1 MRCRGVMMSCL
12 AMPCWRCLTGALMR
26 TGLAIIA
33 QASIGPAYNPPSCM
47 LLTGPRCTRCSLAL
61 ACSSLKRAQRDRAAV
76 LAGAGGAAD
85 TDPLLA
91 LASERLLD
99 RLEDCTRRFPTTAVI
114 GGAGGQHAFLGAV

>member
-1 MRCRGVMMSCL
+1 MRRRGVMMSCL
-12 AMPCWRCLTGALMR
+12 AMPCWRCLTGADR
-26 TGLAIIA
+26 PGNFST
-33 QASIGPAYNPPSCM
+33 SIGPAYNPTACM
-47 LLTGPRCTRCSLAL
+47 LLTGPRCTRCAFAL

-114 GGAGGQHAFLGAV
+114 GGAGGQHDFLGAV